1 MSADQ
6 ATPARDEKLASLL
19 AAPPPRPVPPELL
32 RAAGA
37 QGPPWYLALV
47 GLMFMAMGFFFVRV
61 FFPWHFFE
69 DWQLRDAPTV
79 TGRILTAAPTSL
91 SVNKQRVYR
100 YEFEFQP
107 PSAVQTLGACYTTGR
122 LWNPGA
128 TVMVRYLPDRPQLS
142 CVKGARLSQGSAGSA
157 LLLVFPLV
165 GGGMIAWLVVGRRR
179 QRWLL
184 EYGQMGEALV
194 TEVVQT
200 SVRINNQYVYKITL
214 QRADATG
221 DTPVTLRHYQPA
233 QVALARTR
241 LASKQPVFVLYDP
254 AHPRRALLPEALL

>member
-6 ATPARDEKLASLL
+6 ATPARDEMLANLLAST
-19 AAPPPRPVPPELL
+19 PPRKVPPELL

-47 GLMFMAMGFFFVRV
+47 GLMFLVMGFFFVRV
-61 FFPWHFFE
+61 FFPWHFYE
-69 DWQLRDAPTV
+69 DWQLRDAPV
-79 TGRILTAAPTSL
+79 APGRIVTASPTSL

-100 YEFEFQP
+100 YEFKFQTP
-107 PSAVQTLGACYTTGR
+107 GGGQVDGACYTTGR
-122 LWNPGA
+122 WWNPGA
-128 TVMVRYLPDRPQLS
+128 QVSVHYLPDRPQIC
-142 CVKGARLSQGSAGSA
+142 CVEGARVNQGSAGSA
-157 LLLVFPLV
+157 FLLVFPLV
-165 GGGMIAWLVVGRRR
+165 GGGMIAWLVVGRRG

-221 DTPVTLRHYQPA
+221 DTSMTLRHYQPA

-254 AHPRRALLPEALL
+254 AHPRRGLLPEALL